1 MEVNNDIVAKMYKLE
16 SFHGTRKSKFRRNL
30 RLYEYSPTVNID
42 NLNDNQVVGYY
53 QQGYF
58 DIEEDTTSSIQENV
72 IRSTIDTLVSKIA
85 SQKVRPYFNT
95 VNGSFK
101 DMQVVKQAQ
110 EYFDSMYDEQNVN
123 KTISRAFQDACIFE
137 VGWIYVNNTDKS
149 INRALP
155 WQVFADPREASY
167 GKLTQIAYKQTQYPA
182 SLLPME
188 TPEDTDTVTL
198 WQYWD
203 LNEKK
208 HVYYIPELNHYEEEE
223 WNFDAIPFIAINYS
237 TPVKGLSCQS
247 VVDLLYGIQ
256 MEIDALLV
264 KIKDASQLSSP
275 LKYFVPES
283 SSIKVRKLSNRVG
296 EVITYTPSPNQTGSP
311 VTVATEPFMDAQW
324 ITLLDK
330 LKQDAYEMVGISQMS
345 ATSQKPKGLDS
356 GVALSTMEDIESDR
370 FETQLNNVIRAYTDI
385 ARICIMIFDP
395 NEDILPA
402 NRLRKGIKWSDIVE
416 SKDMMTIQFS
426 SANSLSKDPST
437 KLQQLQAMYAAG
449 LIPQSRIAQ
458 LMDLPDLNLGYT
470 LANNALNA
478 VLTVID
484 DCIERDIYDVPDYI
498 PSQQLMEEI
507 LNTQLS
513 LKAASTDGDNDEDI
527 AKLDKLYEAVAR
539 KNMNAQ
545 TSAELKA
552 YNGLMAE
559 VQQQMQPGGSIA
571 NAINAGSNLMG
582 TVDAA
587 VQTGDQDLMNEAQAA
602 ISPQK

>member
-513 LKAASTDGDNDEDI
+513 LKAASTDGDNDDDI
-527 AKLDKLYEAVAR
+527 AKLDYEAVAR